1 MTGTEGRQA
10 YYSKQ
15 SYPCIRYFSVAVIEH
30 HDLMQIIERRVY
42 LSLWF

>member
-1 MTGTEGRQA
+1 MIGTEDSQA

-15 SYPCIRYFSVAVIEH
+15 SYLSISYFSVAVIEH
-30 HDLMQIIERRVY
+30 HDLMQIIEGRVY

>member
-1 MTGTEGRQA
+1 MIGIEGRQA

-15 SYPCIRYFSVAVIEH
+15 SYPCIRCFSVAAIEH
-30 HDLMQIIERRVY
+30 HDLMQIIEGRVY